1 MDRSYTQY
9 NASSKYLQQTLC
21 VELTFNW
28 FLKMLGEMKR
38 SILNVNL
45 KKYPRQVQHFALTL
59 KWSFLLKLLTTLIY
73 FSKKD
78 PYVSQ
83 VLSSPLTTINQKLFT
98 NNKRA
103 ISRFFGTVT
112 LLPSRDFT
120 CSKVTT
126 ETLKTLEQDVKCVW
140 C

>member
-59 KWSFLLKLLTTLIY
+59 KWSFLLKLLTALIY

-120 CSKVTT
+120 CSMVTT
-126 ETLKTLEQDVKCVW
+126 GTLKTLEQDVKCVW
-140 C
+140 S